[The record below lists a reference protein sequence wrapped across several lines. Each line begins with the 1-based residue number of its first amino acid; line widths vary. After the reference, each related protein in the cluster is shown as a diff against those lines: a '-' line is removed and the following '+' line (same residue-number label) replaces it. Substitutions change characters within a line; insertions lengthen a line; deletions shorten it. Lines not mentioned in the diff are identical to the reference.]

1 RCVGGSFFLKTTFR
15 FFPGGGFFFG
25 GGRGGPPPAA
35 AQRAAAR
42 RADLDAALEREARGP
57 ERLSVAAEGLCAGS
71 SYPSWNDAELK
82 ERLSESGID
91 AARFRAEEGEF
102 DRRAAAEA
110 LLAAGG
116 SAGGAFARTTKV
128 ASDGGGCSA
137 RLIESMAAD
146 ASEKYVGELV
156 REAAGLIGNPPD

>member
-1 RCVGGSFFLKTTFR
+1 LSGALRVDGDVDIEGLLVVCWASGLAAT
-15 FFPGGGFFFG
+15 
-25 GGRGGPPPAA
+25 AA

-42 RADLDAALEREARGP
+42 RADLDAALELRSRGP
-57 ERLSVAAEGLCAGS
+57 ERLTVAAEGLCAGS
-71 SYPSWNDAELK
+71 SYPSWNDAEL
-82 ERLSESGID
+82 EARLAESGID

-116 SAGGAFARTTKV
+116 SAGGAYARATKV
-128 ASDGGGCSA
+128 ASDADGSGA

-156 REAAGLIGNPPD
+156 REAAGMIGNPPD